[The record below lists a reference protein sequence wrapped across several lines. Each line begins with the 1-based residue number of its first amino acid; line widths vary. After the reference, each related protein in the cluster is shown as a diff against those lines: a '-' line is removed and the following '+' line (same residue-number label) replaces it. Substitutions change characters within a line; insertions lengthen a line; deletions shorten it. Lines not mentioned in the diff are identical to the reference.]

1 MQGFI
6 SEIRKKAASLAVL
19 SATACAAL
27 PLFGAGRPANH
38 VVRAEL
44 PPPLAISPVSRE
56 TEPLAL
62 VPAARH
68 SRELVDE
75 NSGLE
80 NCSTAPGA
88 FWTLN
93 DSGGEPRLFA
103 IRADGSLV
111 APEGAGAAYRGV
123 LLTGRRNVDWEAV
136 AADGAGNL
144 VVADIGNNESRRRNL
159 CFYVVPEPSPLAEK
173 TAASRKISFYYPTQD
188 AFPDPSLNYDAESCF
203 ALNGFIYWFTK
214 HWTDTG
220 TVLWRVDPTT
230 ERYQAAVPV
239 ARFDVGG
246 LVTDAALS
254 PSRSRLA
261 VLTYH
266 SIWVFELPEKD
277 ASGARDETRFFTGV
291 SRRRKIAAPVR
302 DWQVEGVAFID
313 EDTLLVSAESGALFR
328 VPISEIK

>member
-111 APEGAGAAYRGV
+111 APEGAGSAYRGV

-173 TAASRKISFYYPTQD
+173 TAAARKISF
-188 AFPDPSLNYDAESCF
+188 
-203 ALNGFIYWFTK
+203 
-214 HWTDTG
+214 
-220 TVLWRVDPTT
+220 
-230 ERYQAAVPV
+230 
-239 ARFDVGG
+239 
-246 LVTDAALS
+246 
-254 PSRSRLA
+254 
-261 VLTYH
+261 
-266 SIWVFELPEKD
+266 
-277 ASGARDETRFFTGV
+277 
-291 SRRRKIAAPVR
+291 
-302 DWQVEGVAFID
+302 
-313 EDTLLVSAESGALFR
+313 
-328 VPISEIK
+328 

>member
-6 SEIRKKAASLAVL
+6 SEIRKKTALFATFSVAAG
-19 SATACAAL
+19 SAF
-27 PLFGAGRPANH
+27 PLFGAGRPLNH

-44 PPPLAISPVSRE
+44 PPPLALSPISRE
-56 TEPLAL
+56 AKPLAL

-68 SRELVDE
+68 SREFVKED
-75 NSGLE
+75 SGLE
-80 NCSTAPGA
+80 NCSTLLGA

-103 IRADGSLV
+103 IRADGSFI
-111 APEGAGAAYRGV
+111 APAGASYHGV
-123 LLTGRRNVDWEAV
+123 LLAGRRNIDWEAV
-136 AADGAGNL
+136 ASDDAGNL
-144 VVADIGNNESRRRNL
+144 IVADIGNNESRRRNL
-159 CFYVVPEPSPLAEK
+159 CFYVVPEPSPFAEK

-188 AFPDPSLNYDAESCF
+188 EFPDPSLNYDAESCF
-203 ALNGFIYWFTK
+203 ALNGFIYWLTK
-214 HWTDTG
+214 HWTDTR

-266 SIWVFELPEKD
+266 SIWIFELPEKD
-277 ASGARDETRFFTGV
+277 GSGVRDEKRFFTGV
-291 SRRRKIAAPVR
+291 SRCRKISAPVR

-328 VPISEIK
+328 VPVSEIK